1 MSARTGSV
9 AGLGKQRV
17 ESLTDGIFA
26 TVMTILVLSVIV
38 PYVTSPVD
46 FGLTPPDLLPIVSTV
61 LSYALSFVILGVF
74 WVGHHVVFH
83 YIRRTDWALIWL
95 NNVFLLFVG
104 LLPLTSA
111 LLGHYPLA
119 QETQILYGLNLIA
132 VGSMLYATFAY
143 ATLHHHL
150 VDADLDLRIVRSGQR
165 RILMGPCVASL
176 SILLTSLNTDVSL
189 ASFVVFPI
197 LFILPGRIDLF
208 WQRQELA

>member
-1 MSARTGSV
+1 MSTRAGSV

-46 FGLTPPDLLPIVSTV
+46 LALTPPDLAPLVSTV

-83 YIRRTDWALIWL
+83 YIRRTDRTLIWL
-95 NNVFLLFVG
+95 NNFFLLFVG

-119 QETQILYGLNLIA
+119 QETQVFYGLNLIA
-132 VGSMLYATFAY
+132 VGVLLYATFWY
-143 ATLHHHL
+143 ATVHHHL
-150 VDADLDLRIVRSGQR
+150 VDADLDLTIVRSGQL
-165 RILMGPCVASL
+165 RILMGPCVATV
-176 SILLTSLNTDVSL
+176 SILLGFLNTAVSL

-197 LFILPGRIDLF
+197 LFILPGRIDRF
-208 WQRQELA
+208 WRRQELA